1 MSTPRESVAD
11 LVVDPVAVAG
21 LAGLLGTT
29 DLDLRAGA
37 ALPPLWHWAA
47 LARWP
52 DPRMLGPDGH
62 PRRGTGIMPEVALP
76 RRMFGGGNL
85 TFHAPI
91 PVGGE
96 VTVTSRASEPRERAG
111 RSGPLILVDLT
122 VAVHDRTGS
131 LLLEEIQNLVYT
143 NARAESVRVEP
154 SPAPLADELIG
165 SARDGAEG
173 ETRSDL
179 RTDPVR
185 LARFSALTANSHR
198 IHTDWPYATGV
209 EGYPGLVVHGPLMAI
224 ALAEAGRRAGA
235 SPPRTL
241 RHRGLA
247 PLFCGEPAEL
257 VARPGASTLLEVV
270 SPGIADA
277 ASRVHARVELDY
289 GLREP
294 HENCTEGES

>member
-1 MSTPRESVAD
+1 MSTLRESVVER
-11 LVVDPVAVAG
+11 VVDPVAVAG
-21 LAGLLGTT
+21 LAGLLGAT

-37 ALPPLWHWAA
+37 PLPPLWHWAA

-52 DPRMLGPDGH
+52 DPRTLGPDGH

-76 RRMFGGGNL
+76 RRMFGGGSL

-91 PVGGE
+91 PVGDE
-96 VTVTSRASEPRERAG
+96 VTVTSRASEPRERVG
-111 RSGPLILVDLT
+111 RTGPLILVDLT
-122 VAVHDRTGS
+122 VAVHDRTGT
-131 LLLEEIQNLVYT
+131 LLLEDVQNLVYT
-143 NARAESVRVEP
+143 SARTESVRVEP
-154 SPAPLADELIG
+154 APAPLAEELIG

-224 ALAEAGRRAGA
+224 ALTEAARRAGA

-257 VARPGASTLLEVV
+257 VARAGESTVLEVV
-270 SPGIADA
+270 SHGTEADEP
-277 ASRVHARVELDY
+277 RVHARVEFDPAPR
-289 GLREP
+289 GGTRQ
-294 HENCTEGES
+294 HRTD